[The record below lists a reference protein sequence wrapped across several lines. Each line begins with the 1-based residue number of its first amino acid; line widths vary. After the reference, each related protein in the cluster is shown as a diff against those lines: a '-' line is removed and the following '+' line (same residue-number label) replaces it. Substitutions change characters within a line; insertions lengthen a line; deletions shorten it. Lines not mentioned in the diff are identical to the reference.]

1 MNFHFLNLQ
10 HIIYQLF
17 DRDSLGIFKDQYLL
31 RPINP
36 LRQLLLSEKNQVL
49 PQLIFMYLYFKL
61 KIRILSMITLFVKLS
76 VFIQI
81 DFELDYLFLLLAI
94 FF

>member
-1 MNFHFLNLQ
+1 LNFHFLNLQ

-17 DRDSLGIFKDQYLL
+17 DRDSLGTFKDQYLL

-49 PQLIFMYLYFKL
+49 PQLLFMYLYFKL